1 MAFLNQWQKNRFQIQ
16 LKSFSA
22 NLIISLII
30 IGLLSWGLYASF
42 RQQKLNELRAVF
54 NRNLDLGEFYLST
67 ELQKLTRDLEYLS
80 SSPIVVQFA
89 AQPDGTLKEHITS
102 RFKTFARLNASYDQI
117 RILNLS
123 GREILRV
130 NYADAK
136 ATEVASDQLQD
147 KSGRYYFNQVLS
159 LPPGHVYISP
169 LDLNIE
175 QLQVERP
182 FKPVIR
188 VATKLTDKQGRTTGI
203 MILNYLAARL
213 FSGLDEVRIS
223 RNGQFLLLNQD
234 GFYLKAAD
242 PEYEWGHILEDR
254 HAFSL
259 ENEVPPFWQRIQA
272 NQHGFYDSQ
281 NILAG
286 YRRLNTSSLVYNPK
300 THKLIPPAMSRQW
313 ILIDQIPAETLS
325 LMIIPYKNSLFA
337 GAAILTILCTI
348 GSFFISMAISQRN
361 RSSLMSRQLVAILD
375 ECPVGLAISDRRG
388 RIQYANR
395 KIIDLSGLSLEQLG
409 SNPLRH
415 IDEQVLPPGN
425 LPEIR
430 SAIDSG
436 RTWSKRFEDPSGE
449 LNITREL
456 VISPFEN
463 PARRNNELILIM
475 RDVTHE
481 AELEQQLRQSQKLE
495 AVGQLGA
502 GIAHDFNNLL
512 QIILGASR
520 ALGQKVEAE
529 GKNAQ
534 MLQMIVQAADRG
546 AALTR
551 QLLTFTRSSTGIH
564 RELYFPDQQ
573 IEDSLQMLRRLL
585 GEQIQIEF
593 QEGAGNWLI
602 CADQNMF
609 EQALI
614 NLCINAK
621 DAMPTGG
628 VLTLTTEVLGR
639 KELEMIPPEQC
650 HSEELFH
657 LAIRDNGCGIPKEL
671 QKKIFEPFF
680 TTKRSGKGTG
690 LGLASVYNIVLLHD
704 GVINVTSCK
713 GEGSCFDIYLP
724 ACRLKSSVSEDNH
737 AACSVNLTGNGECIL
752 LAEDDEQV
760 RSIAG
765 MTLEEANYRVIY
777 AENGQQA
784 IELYEQRRDDL
795 RLALLDVIMP
805 FVDGRAVFAH
815 IRSQDKNLPIL
826 FVSGH
831 DFNLLK
837 DIGLEGEEQQVISK
851 PFSGETLLQKI
862 AEQLSGRTENA

>member
-1 MAFLNQWQKNRFQIQ
+1 MAFLNQWQKNRFQLQ
-16 LKSFSA
+16 LKCFCAS
-22 NLIISLII
+22 LIISLII

-42 RQQKLNELRAVF
+42 RQQKLDELRAVF

-67 ELQKLTRDLEYLS
+67 ELQKLTRDLEFLS
-80 SSPIVVQFA
+80 SSPLVVQFA
-89 AQPDGTLKEHITS
+89 AQPDDALKEHITT
-102 RFKTFARLNASYDQI
+102 RFKTFAGLNASYDQI
-117 RILNLS
+117 RILNLN
-123 GREILRV
+123 GQEILRV
-130 NYADAK
+130 NYADAR
-136 ATEVASDQLQD
+136 ATEVETEKLQD

-159 LPPGHVYISP
+159 LPPGHLYISP

-203 MILNYLAARL
+203 IILNYLAARL
-213 FSGLDEVRIS
+213 FSGLNEVRIS
-223 RNGQFLLLNQD
+223 RNGQFLLINQE
-234 GFYLKAAD
+234 GYYLKAAD
-242 PEYEWGHILEDR
+242 PEHEWGHILGDR
-254 HAFSL
+254 HDLSL
-259 ENEVPPFWQRIQA
+259 KNEEPLFWQQIQA
-272 NQHGFYDSQ
+272 NQHGFYDNQ

-286 YRRLNTSSLVYNPK
+286 YRRLNTSALVYNPK

-325 LMIIPYKNSLFA
+325 LMIIPYKNSLFI
-337 GAAILTILCTI
+337 GAAILSILSII
-348 GSFFISMAISQRN
+348 GSCFISLAIGQRDHSN
-361 RSSLMSRQLVAILD
+361 QMSRQLVAILD
-375 ECPVGLAISDRRG
+375 ECPVGLAISDRKG

-409 SNPLRH
+409 SSPLRH
-415 IDEQVLPPGN
+415 IDERILPPGS
-425 LPEIR
+425 LAEIR
-430 SAIDSG
+430 SAIDSY
-436 RTWSKRFEDPSGE
+436 RTWSQRFEDPRGE

-456 VISPFEN
+456 VIAPFEN
-463 PARRNNELILIM
+463 PARRNKELILIM

-520 ALGQKVEAE
+520 ALGQKGEAE

-534 MLQMIVQAADRG
+534 MLQMIVQAAERG

-573 IEDSLQMLRRLL
+573 IEASLQMLRRLL
-585 GEQIQIEF
+585 GEQIHIEY
-593 QEGAGNWLI
+593 QAGAENWLI

-628 VLTLTTEVLGR
+628 ELILTTDVVRRDQLD
-639 KELEMIPPEQC
+639 KIPPEQC
-650 HSEELFH
+650 HSEEFFH
-657 LAIRDNGCGIPKEL
+657 LAVRDKGCGIPKEL
-671 QKKIFEPFF
+671 LKKIFEPFF

-690 LGLASVYNIVLLHD
+690 LGLASVYNIVHLHD
-704 GVINVTSCK
+704 GVINVTSRE

-724 ACRLKSSVSEDNH
+724 ACRLKKTAPEDSQTSS
-737 AACSVNLTGNGECIL
+737 AANLTGQGEYIL

-760 RSIAG
+760 RTIAG

-784 IELYEQRRDDL
+784 IELYDQRKDDI

-805 FVDGRAVFAH
+805 FVNGREVFAH
-815 IRSQDKNLPIL
+815 IRSRDKDLPIL

-837 DIGLEGEEQQVISK
+837 DVGLNGDEQQVISK
-851 PFSGETLLQKI
+851 PFTRETLLQKI
-862 AEQLSGRTENA
+862 AERLKV